1 MSMFQELMFTLGAY
15 YQAKYAP
22 KMARSKIDPSGVA
35 CPNRGHSKIALVR
48 EKKAS
53 RAFQII

>member
-22 KMARSKIDPSGVA
+22 KMARSKIDTSGVA

>member
-1 MSMFQELMFTLGAY
+1 MFQELMFTLGAY